1 MAGRLYTREAVHD
14 LVLLEEIS
22 QDAILKTLQTRHKKV
37 FTGAAFEARRAF
49 LSLFGRGRISSI
61 HTSAQSSFL

>member
-49 LSLFGRGRISSI
+49 
-61 HTSAQSSFL
+61 